1 MKGKKD
7 GIIWSIVLIGF
18 SIVIFFVLQFHLYTD
33 GFKNII
39 RGVLPFEL
47 SEWREFVM
55 VIMSGIFTSSFVTLI
70 MNYSDY
76 KNERRDA
83 LVNYYLVSSRFMRN
97 FRNIE
102 YLYVGEEI
110 ELIRNFYLER
120 SSNNMCMQMGMD
132 KELKY
137 KAKLALQE
145 WIWKNESRGTRR
157 QFRKIKQQYL
167 SDCVESL
174 ISKYDQE
181 LDKII
186 AQYIELSELNYR
198 EVEDAYGNINFLFTN
213 KLNRNE
219 FIYKYLHERQR
230 NLLHKIK
237 MESYH
242 FKNHYTRDTAVVM
255 LDKILELQKEIF
267 AVEESKYGKN
277 IYNQYCYEI
286 TCNLEF
292 LLQLTY
298 KDKYE
303 ANYPCWKEFYASS
316 HIDMQKLE
324 SVQNTENQ
332 D

>member
-7 GIIWSIVLIGF
+7 GIIWSIVLISF

-33 GFKNII
+33 EFKNII
-39 RGVLPFEL
+39 RSVLPFEL
-47 SEWREFVM
+47 SEWREFFM

-83 LVNYYLVSSRFMRN
+83 LVNYYLVSSRLMRN

-102 YLYVGEEI
+102 YLYVGEEL
-110 ELIRNFYLER
+110 ELICNYYLER
-120 SSNNMCMQMGMD
+120 SSNNMRMQMGMD
-132 KELKY
+132 KELNQ

-145 WIWKNESRGTRR
+145 WIWKNERSETRR
-157 QFRKIKQQYL
+157 QFKKIKQQYL
-167 SDCVESL
+167 SDCVERL

-181 LDKII
+181 LDKITT
-186 AQYIELSELNYR
+186 QYIKLSELSYR
-198 EVEDAYGNINFLFTN
+198 EVEDAYGNINFLFAN
-213 KLNRNE
+213 RLNRNG

-230 NLLHKIK
+230 DLLHKIK

-242 FKNHYTRDTAVVM
+242 FKNHYSKDTAVVM
-255 LDKILELQKEIF
+255 LNKILELQKEIF

-303 ANYPCWKEFYASS
+303 TNYPSWKEFCKSS
-316 HIDMQKLE
+316 HIDVQKLE
-324 SVQNTENQ
+324 NERNTENQ

>member
-7 GIIWSIVLIGF
+7 GIIWSIGLISF
-18 SIVIFFVLQFHLYTD
+18 SIVIFFVSQFHLYTD
-33 GFKNII
+33 EFKNII
-39 RGVLPFEL
+39 RSVLPFEL
-47 SEWREFVM
+47 SEWREFFM

-83 LVNYYLVSSRFMRN
+83 LVNYYLVSSRLMRN

-102 YLYVGEEI
+102 YLYVGEEL
-110 ELIRNFYLER
+110 ELICNYYLER
-120 SSNNMCMQMGMD
+120 SSNNMRMQMGMD
-132 KELKY
+132 KELNQ

-145 WIWKNESRGTRR
+145 WIWKNERSETRR
-157 QFRKIKQQYL
+157 QFKKIKQQYL
-167 SDCVESL
+167 SDCVERL

-181 LDKII
+181 LDKVTT
-186 AQYIELSELNYR
+186 QYIKLSELSYR
-198 EVEDAYGNINFLFTN
+198 EVEDAYGNINFLFAN
-213 KLNRNE
+213 KLNRNG
-219 FIYKYLHERQR
+219 FIYKHLHERQR
-230 NLLHKIK
+230 DLLHKIK

-242 FKNHYTRDTAVVM
+242 FKNHYSKDTAVVM
-255 LDKILELQKEIF
+255 LNKILELQKEIF
-267 AVEESKYGKN
+267 VVEESKYGKN

-303 ANYPCWKEFYASS
+303 TNYPCWKEFCISS
-316 HIDMQKLE
+316 HIDVQKLE
-324 SVQNTENQ
+324 NERNAENQ

>member
-7 GIIWSIVLIGF
+7 GIIWSIRLIIF
-18 SIVIFFVLQFHLYTD
+18 SAIIFFVLQFHLYTD
-33 GFKNII
+33 EFKDVMRSI
-39 RGVLPFEL
+39 LPFNL
-47 SEWREFVM
+47 SEWRDFLM

-70 MNYSDY
+70 MNCSDY

-97 FRNIE
+97 FWNIE

-110 ELIRNFYLER
+110 ELIRNYYLER

-132 KELKY
+132 
-137 KAKLALQE
+137 
-145 WIWKNESRGTRR
+145 S
-157 QFRKIKQQYL
+157 
-167 SDCVESL
+167 VESF

-181 LDKII
+181 LNKII
-186 AQYIELSELNYR
+186 AQYIKLSELDYG

-230 NLLHKIK
+230 NLLNKIK
-237 MESYH
+237 LESYH
-242 FKNHYTRDTAVVM
+242 FKNHYNKDTAVVM

-267 AVEESKYGKN
+267 TVEEKQYGKN
-277 IYNQYCYEI
+277 IYNKYCYEI

-303 ANYPCWKEFYASS
+303 ENYPCWKEFFVSS

-324 SVQNTENQ
+324 SEPYA
-332 D
+332 

>member
-7 GIIWSIVLIGF
+7 GIIWSIRLIIF
-18 SIVIFFVLQFHLYTD
+18 SAIIFFVLQFHLYTD
-33 GFKNII
+33 EFK
-39 RGVLPFEL
+39 GVMSSILPFNL
-47 SEWREFVM
+47 SEWRDFLM

-70 MNYSDY
+70 MNCSDY
-76 KNERRDA
+76 KNERRAA

-97 FRNIE
+97 FWNIE

-110 ELIRNFYLER
+110 ELIRNYYLER

-132 KELKY
+132 
-137 KAKLALQE
+137 
-145 WIWKNESRGTRR
+145 S
-157 QFRKIKQQYL
+157 
-167 SDCVESL
+167 VESF

-181 LDKII
+181 LNKII
-186 AQYIELSELNYR
+186 AQYIKLSELDYG

-230 NLLHKIK
+230 NLLNKIK
-237 MESYH
+237 LESYH
-242 FKNHYTRDTAVVM
+242 FKNHYNKDTAVVM

-267 AVEESKYGKN
+267 TVEEKQYGKN
-277 IYNQYCYEI
+277 IYNKYCYEI

-303 ANYPCWKEFYASS
+303 ENYPCWKEFFVSS
-316 HIDMQKLE
+316 RIDMQKLE
-324 SVQNTENQ
+324 SEPYA
-332 D
+332 

>member
-7 GIIWSIVLIGF
+7 GIIWSLVLIAF
-18 SIVIFFVLQFHLYTD
+18 SIIIFFVLQFHLYTD
-33 GFKNII
+33 GSKNII
-39 RGVLPFEL
+39 RNILPFEL
-47 SEWREFVM
+47 SEWREFFM

-70 MNYSDY
+70 MNCSDY
-76 KNERRDA
+76 KNEKRDA
-83 LVNYYLVSSRFMRN
+83 LVNYYLVSSRLMRN

-102 YLYVGEEI
+102 YLCVGEEM
-110 ELIRNFYLER
+110 ELIRSFYLER
-120 SSNNMCMQMGMD
+120 SSNNMRMQMGMD
-132 KELKY
+132 KELNY

-145 WIWKNESRGTRR
+145 WIWKNESRETKR
-157 QFRKIKQQYL
+157 QFRNIKQQYL

-181 LDKII
+181 LDKIT
-186 AQYIELSELNYR
+186 AQYIKLSELNYR
-198 EVEDAYGNINFLFTN
+198 EVEDAYGNINFLFAN

-219 FIYKYLHERQR
+219 FIYKYIHERQR

-242 FKNHYTRDTAVVM
+242 FKNHYTRNTAVVM

-267 AVEESKYGKN
+267 AVEENKYRKD

-303 ANYPCWKEFYASS
+303 VNYPFWKEFNVSS
-316 HIDMQKLE
+316 YIDMDKLKSE
-324 SVQNTENQ
+324 NNTFIVG
-332 D
+332 

>member
-7 GIIWSIVLIGF
+7 GIIWSVRLIIF
-18 SIVIFFVLQFHLYTD
+18 SAIIFFVLQFHLYTD
-33 GFKNII
+33 EFKDVM
-39 RGVLPFEL
+39 RSSLPFNL
-47 SEWREFVM
+47 SEWRDFII

-70 MNYSDY
+70 MNCSDY

-83 LVNYYLVSSRFMRN
+83 LVNYYLVSSNIMYN

-102 YLYVGEEI
+102 YLYIGEEI
-110 ELIRNFYLER
+110 DLIRNYYLER
-120 SSNNMCMQMGMD
+120 NSNDICKQMGMD
-132 KELKY
+132 KELNY

-145 WIWKNESRGTRR
+145 WIWKNENRETRR
-157 QFRKIKQQYL
+157 QFRRIKQHYL

-181 LDKII
+181 LDRII
-186 AQYIELSELNYR
+186 AQYIKLSELNYR

-219 FIYKYLHERQR
+219 FIYKRLHKRQR
-230 NLLHKIK
+230 DLLNKIK
-237 MESYH
+237 LESYH
-242 FKNHYTRDTAVVM
+242 FKNHYSKDTAVVM

-277 IYNQYCYEI
+277 IYNKYCYEI

-303 ANYPCWKEFYASS
+303 ENYPHWKEFFVSS
-316 HIDMQKLE
+316 HIDMKKIE
-324 SVQNTENQ
+324 SDNIENQ

>member
-7 GIIWSIVLIGF
+7 GIIWSIRLIIF
-18 SIVIFFVLQFHLYTD
+18 SAIIFFVLQFHLYTD
-33 GFKNII
+33 EFKDVMRSI
-39 RGVLPFEL
+39 LPFNL
-47 SEWREFVM
+47 SEWRDFLM

-70 MNYSDY
+70 MNCSDY

-97 FRNIE
+97 FWNIE

-110 ELIRNFYLER
+110 ELIRNYYLER

-132 KELKY
+132 
-137 KAKLALQE
+137 
-145 WIWKNESRGTRR
+145 S
-157 QFRKIKQQYL
+157 
-167 SDCVESL
+167 VESF

-181 LDKII
+181 LNKII
-186 AQYIELSELNYR
+186 AQYIKLSELDYG

-230 NLLHKIK
+230 NLLNKIK
-237 MESYH
+237 LESYH
-242 FKNHYTRDTAVVM
+242 FKNYYNKDTAVVM

-267 AVEESKYGKN
+267 TVEEKQYGKN
-277 IYNQYCYEI
+277 IYNKYCYEI

-303 ANYPCWKEFYASS
+303 ENYPCWKEFFVSS

-324 SVQNTENQ
+324 SEPYA
-332 D
+332 